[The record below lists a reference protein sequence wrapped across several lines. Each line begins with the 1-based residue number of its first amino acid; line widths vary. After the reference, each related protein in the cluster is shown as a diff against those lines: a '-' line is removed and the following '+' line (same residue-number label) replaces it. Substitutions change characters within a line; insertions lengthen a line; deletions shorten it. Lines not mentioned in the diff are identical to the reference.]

1 MEKRQKSPA
10 EDQLDIVAKILVRML
25 HNTQDS

>member
-10 EDQLDIVAKILVRML
+10 EDQLDLVAKTLIQML